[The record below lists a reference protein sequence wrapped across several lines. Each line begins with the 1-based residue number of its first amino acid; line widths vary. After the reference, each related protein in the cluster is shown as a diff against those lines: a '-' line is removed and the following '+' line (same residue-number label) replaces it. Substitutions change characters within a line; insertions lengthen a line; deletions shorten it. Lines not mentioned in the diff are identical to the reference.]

1 MARSMVRRGTLVL
14 AGVLAMSGTAWGA
27 GQQAP
32 RVTEASQATGFDS
45 NPVRTYGPPS
55 LVVDPE
61 NPLHAFALLAEVRTK
76 RCGLMRSLDGG
87 QTWTRLDSSP
97 SLPSYPFC
105 LMTNAVTQGRLAF
118 GRHHTLY
125 YLLDGW
131 DTQDGDNNRSVLL
144 GRSTD

>member
-14 AGVLAMSGTAWGA
+14 AGVLAMSGTGWGA

-55 LVVDPE
+55 LVGDPE

-76 RCGLMRSLDGG
+76 RCGLMRCLDGG
-87 QTWTRLDSSP
+87 LSGTRLASS
-97 SLPSYPFC
+97 LLRVSYPFC
-105 LMTNAVTQGRLAF
+105 
-118 GRHHTLY
+118 
-125 YLLDGW
+125 
-131 DTQDGDNNRSVLL
+131 
-144 GRSTD
+144 